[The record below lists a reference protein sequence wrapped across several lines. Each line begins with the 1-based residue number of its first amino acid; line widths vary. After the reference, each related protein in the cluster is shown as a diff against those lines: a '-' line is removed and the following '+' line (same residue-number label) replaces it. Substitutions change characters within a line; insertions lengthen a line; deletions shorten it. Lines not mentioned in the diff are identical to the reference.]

1 LTPSP
6 DISVH
11 DLVAENFSQG
21 LSQMPV
27 LLYLTSSAP
36 DSESSAVNVKV
47 TEVEEVYAS
56 PLLIIMEPTGG
67 VVSLFAITLPIR
79 DTSKKVATKNNVA
92 YISFLFKRI
101 PFAIS

>member
-1 LTPSP
+1 
-6 DISVH
+6 
-11 DLVAENFSQG
+11 
-21 LSQMPV
+21 MPV
-27 LLYLTSSAP
+27 LLYLTSSTP

-101 PFAIS
+101 PLQSPKCILFLTIIKDL